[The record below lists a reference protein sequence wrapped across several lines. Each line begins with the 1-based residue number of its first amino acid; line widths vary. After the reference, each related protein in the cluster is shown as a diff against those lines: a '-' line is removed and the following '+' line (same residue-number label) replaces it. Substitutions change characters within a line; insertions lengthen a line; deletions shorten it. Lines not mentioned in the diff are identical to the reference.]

1 MRTGHSFHAREL
13 HTAGLL
19 VWIRK
24 PNDRQ
29 PSRRKALAI
38 ALLMVVLASFQ
49 IGTCL
54 ARIVCIDPG
63 HQEHANNDLE
73 PIGPGSS
80 TMKAKV
86 SAGTSGAIAGPEYV
100 VVLDIGLKLRDL
112 LVDAGTSVV
121 MTRTTNDVD
130 ISNSERAQIANACNA
145 DLFIRLHCNSG
156 GGPGGNG
163 GCFTLYPAYHAGWTD
178 DIYDE
183 SLRAAQI
190 VQQIYAQDTGLP
202 DLGLTPRSDLTGF
215 NWSDVPVILPEML
228 HMGNSTEDALVATD
242 AFRQTMAEALK
253 RGIIEYLNS
262 ITRIADWQ
270 LY

>member
-1 MRTGHSFHAREL
+1 VVIILSF
-13 HTAGLL
+13 
-19 VWIRK
+19 V
-24 PNDRQ
+24 N
-29 PSRRKALAI
+29 
-38 ALLMVVLASFQ
+38 ASF
-49 IGTCL
+49 
-54 ARIVCIDPG
+54 AYVVCIDPG
-63 HQEHANNDLE
+63 HQQHANSDLE

-86 SAGTSGAIAGPEYV
+86 SSGTSGAIAGPEYV

-112 LVDAGTSVV
+112 LEDAGTSVV
-121 MTRTTNDVD
+121 MTRTTHDVD

-156 GGPGGNG
+156 SGPGGNG
-163 GCFTLYPAYHAGWTD
+163 GCFTLYPWYHVGWTD

-190 VQQIYAQDTGLP
+190 IQQIYAQDTGLP
-202 DLGLTPRSDLTGF
+202 DLGLTERSDITGF

-228 HMGNSTEDALVATD
+228 HMGNTTEDALVATD
-242 AFRQTMAEALK
+242 SFRQTMAEALK
-253 RGIIEYLNS
+253 HGILEYLDS
-262 ITRIADWQ
+262 TSRIKDWQ